1 PERNGKY
8 LSVHPVQ
15 NMARLVSNL
24 GFPGSCLRQT
34 LKERFQMPSE
44 NIIEVRDLVK
54 VYPGGHHAVAGI
66 DFDIP
71 REGFFGFLGPNGAG
85 KTTTM
90 KILGTLLRKTSGT
103 VTVAGYDVDTDPQA
117 IRRSIGFAMQ
127 EVGLDDLAKGRDF
140 LQLQGVL
147 YGLSRREARRKVAE
161 LLELVG
167 LAQVAGQRVGTYS
180 GGMRRRLD
188 LAGALMHDPDI
199 LFLDEPTVGLDPQS
213 RITMWEHLDNLNAKG
228 VTILLT
234 TQAMEEADR
243 LCRSIAIIDHGQIVA
258 RGSPETL
265 KAEVGGDVVQI
276 ALHGS
281 GDSPNDALNKR
292 AEGLVGRQRYVETID
307 RAEGGIAVTVKDGS
321 AAVPDL
327 VGLLHENPIP
337 ASGLSVAR
345 PTLDQVFLKY
355 TGRTIRAEEA
365 TGDGVGEMMRPMT
378 GLNRRMP

>member
-1 PERNGKY
+1 
-8 LSVHPVQ
+8 
-15 NMARLVSNL
+15 
-24 GFPGSCLRQT
+24 
-34 LKERFQMPSE
+34 MPSK

-54 VYPGGHHAVAGI
+54 VYPGGHQAVAGI
-66 DFDIP
+66 DFDIH

-103 VTVAGYDVDTDPQA
+103 VTVAGYDIDTDPQA

-127 EVGLDDLAKGRDF
+127 EVGLDNLAKAKDF
-140 LQLQGVL
+140 RKLQDVL
-147 YGLSRREARRKVAE
+147 YGLSRREARRKAAE
-161 LLELVG
+161 LLELAG

-199 LFLDEPTVGLDPQS
+199 IFLDEPTVGLDPQS
-213 RITMWEHLDNLNAKG
+213 RIAMWEHLDNLNAQG

-258 RGSPETL
+258 RGSPEAL

-281 GDSPNDALNKR
+281 GDSPNDALNQR
-292 AEGLVGRQRYVETID
+292 AEGLVGRQGYVETID
-307 RAEGGIAVTVKDGS
+307 RAEDGIAVTVKDGS

-327 VGLLHENPIP
+327 VGLLHDNRIP
-337 ASGLSVAR
+337 VASLSVAR
-345 PTLDQVFLKY
+345 PTLDDVFFKY

-365 TGDGVGEMMRPMT
+365 TGDEGSEIMHPMT